1 MKIKNVE
8 IKAQCH
14 DPQGKR
20 DILITQGARYIGRDH
35 QIDTYYQTPHGR
47 LKLRRGNIENALIA
61 YTRENVRNPKL
72 SDVLLYKTYDA
83 ASLQE
88 ILDRTFDRQ
97 IVVDKTRDI
106 YFIDNIKFH
115 VDDVQG
121 LGTFV
126 EIEAIDEAERFGED
140 ELRKQVTQYMKILG
154 ITHEDLL
161 THSYS
166 DMIPEHS

>member
-1 MKIKNVE
+1 M
-8 IKAQCH
+8 
-14 DPQGKR
+14 R

-35 QIDTYYQTPHGR
+35 QIDTYYQTPKGR
-47 LKLRRGNIENALIA
+47 LKLRCGNIENALIA
-61 YTRENVRNPKL
+61 YTRKNVSSPKL
-72 SDVLLYKTYDA
+72 SDVLLYKTLDA

-97 IVVDKTRDI
+97 TVVDKTRDI

-121 LGTFV
+121 LGVFV
-126 EIEAIDEAERFGED
+126 EIEAIDEAGRFGED

-161 THSYS
+161 THSYG